1 MELHRLPL
9 RIQRGTDVE
18 RVEEGGGED
27 EQRRFRKVTAGA
39 DPVRSLGEYRARAG
53 VGRLR
58 TCGQNQTLRLAGPVM
73 MDSPDIAQA
82 GSFPGQ
88 CSPWSSP

>member
-1 MELHRLPL
+1 MELRRLPL

-58 TCGQNQTLRLAGPVM
+58 TCGQNQIPHPKGRPCSCQG
-73 MDSPDIAQA
+73 SPERRGTARE
-82 GSFPGQ
+82 
-88 CSPWSSP
+88 